1 MTFDP
6 SATIVRTSE
15 AIATEIDGEIVLIH
29 IEDGKYFGLDP
40 VGSEIWRRLETPK
53 RVDAL
58 CDELKAHFEGDPN
71 MIEREALV
79 FLDQLSES
87 RLLLAA

>member
-71 MIEREALV
+71 MIEREALA